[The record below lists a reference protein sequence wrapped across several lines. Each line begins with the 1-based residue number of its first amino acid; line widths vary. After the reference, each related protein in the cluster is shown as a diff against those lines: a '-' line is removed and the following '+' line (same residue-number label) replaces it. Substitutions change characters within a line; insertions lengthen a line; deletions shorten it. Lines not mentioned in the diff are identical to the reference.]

1 MSTISNELGIQLE
14 ISNKRRDVLFKRK
27 HILHSL
33 KNALYT
39 QISVSSKHSTSLSSS
54 NRIRNNQIIQWIFP
68 SYPSSREILKSS
80 DYSIIQKLQNK
91 TTTTITITKQRN
103 KKQRILNYQEDII
116 AYKQQLQRKILDDIL
131 ERNKKQKLFKQQ
143 LKIILENKQKFDSEL
158 QININELNKLRTNR
172 IIELLEKFKSSI
184 ENLKSGNTTPLTPLQ
199 LILNDIQKLN
209 DYMITYYFDTSRIK
223 EIMVLI
229 KDIKIKIKH
238 TEAEYKIFK
247 QTMDL
252 NVDIE
257 EDNTRNEIIMYPDSI
272 VYPIV
277 YYNRDNLNDK
287 NEDEDTLKIFESIIS
302 KAYITKLS
310 KSIGEIDYEII
321 ILDNEI
327 KENDIK
333 INSLSNDIKNI
344 KYSNEWRRLMRF
356 QDKK

>member
-1 MSTISNELGIQLE
+1 MSTISNELTIQLE
-14 ISNKRRDVLFKRK
+14 ISNKLRDVLIKRK

-39 QISVSSKHSTSLSSS
+39 QISVSSKHSNSLSS

-68 SYPSSREILKSS
+68 SYPSSKEILKFS

-91 TTTTITITKQRN
+91 TATTKQRIL
-103 KKQRILNYQEDII
+103 KQRILNYQEDII

-131 ERNKKQKLFKQQ
+131 ERNKKQKIFKQQ

-184 ENLKSGNTTPLTPLQ
+184 ESFKSGNTTQLTPLQ

-223 EIMVLI
+223 EIIVLI
-229 KDIKIKIKH
+229 KDIKINIKH

-247 QTMDL
+247 QTMDI

-257 EDNTRNEIIMYPDSI
+257 DYNKNEITMCAAGIVYPI

-277 YYNRDNLNDK
+277 YYNRDNSNNK
-287 NEDEDTLKIFESIIS
+287 NEDEDEDTLKIFETIIS

-327 KENDIK
+327 KDNDIK

-356 QDKK
+356 QDKR